1 MQVERAGGAAR
12 SRTSSCARS
21 AARTPRAAPGARGRQ
36 DWHEW
41 PGLASYAGVTT
52 FLATPF
58 DAGDGAV
65 ERTREYL
72 ATRAS
77 S

>member
-1 MQVERAGGAAR
+1 VQIGVVGEG
-12 SRTSSCARS
+12 
-21 AARTPRAAPGARGRQ
+21 
-36 DWHEW
+36 
-41 PGLASYAGVTT
+41 AGVTT
-52 FLATPF
+52 FLGTPS